1 MRSMMEISAA
11 KEVAIRE
18 HEWISKQNT
27 PVCGNKVYCSDFVKS
42 FELER
47 RRYMPLADFMC
58 QETRLTNLPWSTL
71 SANGLES
78 SFICCLLGLLTGP
91 GKLTEPDQVFD
102 KLDRSEFPFFAM
114 FRFIAS
120 CQAEI
125 CAHLKFLQESEFGS
139 RTNA

>member
-27 PVCGNKVYCSDFVKS
+27 PVCGNK
-42 FELER
+42 
-47 RRYMPLADFMC
+47 
-58 QETRLTNLPWSTL
+58 ETRLTNLPWSTL